1 MILHVVDGS
10 DPEPEAQIAAVRSV
24 LAEIGAGEVPELVV
38 INKSD
43 AADPIVVESL
53 RRREGDCV
61 LVSAR
66 TGAGLDDLRDA
77 LEEALPR
84 RDREVQ
90 VLLPY
95 SRGDLIARVHEEG
108 EVLGV
113 GHGADGTELQ
123 ARVPPALAAEL
134 AQFSTEPGEPAE
146 PAAPTGPTET
156 NGSQPAPV
164 VPLPAGAR
172 GPAPAPALASRA
184 SR

>member
-1 MILHVVDGS
+1 
-10 DPEPEAQIAAVRSV
+10 V

-90 VLLPY
+90 VLVPY

-108 EVLGV
+108 EVLEV

-134 AQFSTEPGEPAE
+134 AQFSTEPFEPEPGEPAE
-146 PAAPTGPTET
+146 PFEPGEPTVPTGPTET
-156 NGSQPAPV
+156 NGSQPAPL

-172 GPAPAPALASRA
+172 GPAPARALASRA